1 MNLHLKNI
9 LLRLKMPKLLKLYE
23 ENVSHRVSREQIQDE
38 LTKDIFVRF
47 TTKANNEIYIFSH
60 DQAPGLMQEIGRLR
74 EISFRAAGGGT
85 GKSLDID
92 EFDISDTP
100 FKQLIVW
107 DPENK
112 EIVGGYRFILG
123 NITSRNATGLPLT
136 PTSELFDISQQFI
149 DNYWDQTIELGRSFV
164 QPLYQPSVN
173 RKGIFS
179 LDNLWD
185 GLGSLI
191 YDNPEM
197 DYFFGKFTMY
207 PVFNTKARDV
217 IYLFL
222 KHYFPDHEK
231 LMTPKFPIQIETG
244 HTEISKDFNWESYDD
259 DYKTLV
265 RKVRNLGENIPPLV
279 NSYMNLSSTM
289 KVFGTSLNSHFGN
302 VFETG
307 ILLKI
312 SQLFPEKRDRFVF
325 PYRDFKMGVK

>member
-1 MNLHLKNI
+1 LNLYNENI
-9 LLRLKMPKLLKLYE
+9 AE
-23 ENVSHRVSREQIQDE
+23 RVSRDQLLDE

-47 TTKANNEIYIFSH
+47 TAKANNEIYIFSH
-60 DQAPGLMQEIGRLR
+60 DQAPGLMQEVGRLR
-74 EISFRAAGGGT
+74 EVSFRAAGGGT

-92 EFDISDTP
+92 EFDKSKIP

-112 EIVGGYRFILG
+112 EIIGGYRFILG
-123 NITSRNATGLPLT
+123 DITERDETGMPLT
-136 PTSELFDISQQFI
+136 PTSELFEISHDFVEK
-149 DNYWDQTIELGRSFV
+149 YWDQTIELGRSFV

-191 YDNPEM
+191 YDNPKK

-207 PVFNTKARDV
+207 PVFHLKARDI
-217 IYLFL
+217 IYHFL
-222 KHYFPDHEK
+222 HKYFPDVEK
-231 LMTPKFPIQIETG
+231 LMTPKFPIHIQAG
-244 HTEISKDFNWESYDD
+244 HREIDEDFIWENYDD

-279 NSYMNLSSTM
+279 NSYMNLSRTM

-307 ILLKI
+307 ILLTI
-312 SQLFPEKRDRFVF
+312 SQLIPEKRDRYVF
-325 PYRDFKMGVK
+325 PYRDFKMGLK